1 MKKICILS
9 AVNIRHMSLISLY
22 TNLFQKMHIEYDIIY
37 MDKYGE
43 DEEFS
48 AKNKYR
54 YENIINPNWSK
65 LYKILHYFKFRHYA
79 IRVLNRNDYD
89 FIVVWNDVAIFMFAD
104 YLARKYKH
112 KYCLNIRDY
121 CSQHIRWIY
130 KRFDRVIRDSC
141 FTTIS
146 SEGYKSFLPPY
157 NYVVIHSLNPL
168 LFDTIIPRKS
178 LSKDYPIRIGFIGYI
193 RFFDINKKLLLLFKN
208 DPRFELHYYGTH
220 ANLLKEYADSNNIT
234 NAVFHDTFPIKDTP
248 KYLQKI
254 DIINNLYGNSDIS
267 LKSALSIKLYHGVF
281 ARIPILVCPN
291 TYMEEIIEQ
300 YKIGF
305 VFSEIT
311 ESYKEE
317 LYNWYTNFNFDEFNL
332 QCESFLRKIHT
343 QNSKFENIV
352 KNIISM

>member
-1 MKKICILS
+1 
-9 AVNIRHMSLISLY
+9 MSLISLY

-130 KRFDRVIRDSC
+130 RDC
-141 FTTIS
+141 RLMF
-146 SEGYKSFLPPY
+146 
-157 NYVVIHSLNPL
+157 
-168 LFDTIIPRKS
+168 
-178 LSKDYPIRIGFIGYI
+178 
-193 RFFDINKKLLLLFKN
+193 
-208 DPRFELHYYGTH
+208 
-220 ANLLKEYADSNNIT
+220 
-234 NAVFHDTFPIKDTP
+234 
-248 KYLQKI
+248 
-254 DIINNLYGNSDIS
+254 
-267 LKSALSIKLYHGVF
+267 SI
-281 ARIPILVCPN
+281 
-291 TYMEEIIEQ
+291 
-300 YKIGF
+300 
-305 VFSEIT
+305 
-311 ESYKEE
+311 
-317 LYNWYTNFNFDEFNL
+317 
-332 QCESFLRKIHT
+332 
-343 QNSKFENIV
+343 
-352 KNIISM
+352 